1 MGKKMRIKG
10 DLDDVE
16 ALLEIIQ
23 ILKDVST
30 NRFFAFSQQK
40 QEFSKFLELF
50 LLFFD
55 LLEMIQTDCVLVR
68 NNNPATDMIV
78 ITSEAG
84 FMSQLNG
91 RVCSAVAREAKKYE
105 GVRIIC
111 VGAKGAQKLQQM
123 GLKVEKIFPQAGEV
137 NRYDT
142 ALKIRDY
149 TVERIMSGQAGRSLV
164 IYTWPKSFN
173 ILKPR
178 VVKLLPAVELIGVDE
193 EDSEVNDAQRKA
205 VRRAKDV
212 IMESHIDG
220 IMKILSDIWIAAR
233 LYEILTETKL
243 AEAASQSQ
251 QLESAVESLG
261 AEKKAMVMSF
271 KKAGKDELN
280 KAMREVFSASAVI
293 KTKRR

>member
-10 DLDDVE
+10 DLDDVD

-40 QEFSKFLELF
+40 HEFSRFLELF

-55 LLEMIQTDCVLVR
+55 LLEMIKTNCVLVR
-68 NNNPATDMIV
+68 NKNPGTDMIV

-91 RVCSAVAREAKKYE
+91 RVVAAAVREAKKNSDT
-105 GVRIIC
+105 RIIC
-111 VGAKGAQKLQQM
+111 VGTKAAPKLQAL
-123 GLKVEKIFPQAGEV
+123 GLNIDKVFPAAGET
-137 NRYDT
+137 NRYET
-142 ALKIRDY
+142 ALMIRDFV
-149 TVERIMSGQAGRSLV
+149 VERVMSGKVGRSICV
-164 IYTWPKSFN
+164 YTWPKSFN

-178 VVKLLPAVELIGVDE
+178 VVKLLPAVELIGVDDE
-193 EDSEVNDAQRKA
+193 EGPVDAAQQQT
-205 VRRAKDV
+205 VRRNKD
-212 IMESHIDG
+212 IILESNIDG
-220 IMKILSDIWIAAR
+220 IMKNLADIWIAAR
-233 LYEILTETKL
+233 LYEILTETTL

-261 AEKKAMVMSF
+261 SEKKALVVSF

-280 KAMREVFSASAVI
+280 KSMREVFSASSVI
-293 KTKRR
+293 KAGKR

>member
-10 DLDDVE
+10 DLDDVD

-40 QEFSKFLELF
+40 HEFSRFLELF

-55 LLEMIQTDCVLVR
+55 LLEMIKTNCVLVR
-68 NNNPATDMIV
+68 NKNPGTDMIV

-91 RVCSAVAREAKKYE
+91 RVVAAAFREAKKNNDT
-105 GVRIIC
+105 RIIC
-111 VGAKGAQKLQQM
+111 VGTKAAPKLQAL
-123 GLKVEKIFPQAGEV
+123 GLTIDKVFPAAGDT
-137 NRYDT
+137 NRYET
-142 ALKIRDY
+142 SLMIRDFV
-149 TVERIMSGQAGRSLV
+149 VERVMSGKVGRSIC

-178 VVKLLPAVELIGVDE
+178 VVKLLPAVELIGVDD
-193 EDSEVNDAQRKA
+193 EDAPVDESERET
-205 VRRAKDV
+205 VRRNKD
-212 IMESHIDG
+212 IILESNIDG
-220 IMKILSDIWIAAR
+220 IMKNLADIWIAAR
-233 LYEILTETKL
+233 LYEILTETTL

-261 AEKKAMVMSF
+261 SEKKALVVSF

-280 KAMREVFSASAVI
+280 KSMREVFSASSVI
-293 KTKRR
+293 KAGKR